1 MGRVVFKEVVKE
13 KSKFCEISMTKT
25 AVLSGALLASILQH
39 ISVKRNQLAWKRYMY
54 NERRVTNVE
63 TPLIKIIKKHQKD
76 IHSYLCSPVL
86 CACRLRGGNVHGETS
101 RLKLF

>member
-1 MGRVVFKEVVKE
+1 MKE

-63 TPLIKIIKKHQKD
+63 TPLIKIIKKHQKT
-76 IHSYLCSPVL
+76 SKRYPFLPLQSCPL
-86 CACRLRGGNVHGETS
+86 RLPLTR
-101 RLKLF
+101 R